1 MVYCSMSAIMHACL
15 SRWLFFMGQNGLSGG
30 FFADEPKVVPQFSC
44 TAVRRLGQKRAKNL
58 AQ

>member
-1 MVYCSMSAIMHACL
+1 MSAIMHACL
-15 SRWLFFMGQNGLSGG
+15 SRWLFFMGQNGISGG
-30 FFADEPKVVPQFSC
+30 FFAHEPKVVPQFSC